1 MKALIVYATKHG
13 ATKQIAEQLAEYL
26 GGADLVDVGAGETAS
41 LTEYDCVLL
50 GSPLTAGSIRKEVG
64 AFVRQHA
71 GELGGK
77 RLGLFVSGLQGED
90 EDSYFQQNFPPEL
103 LAAAR
108 AKAFLGGVFDPAK
121 CGFVARKII
130 KAASK
135 LEGYTNTIDP
145 ARVEAFARELAR

>member
-1 MKALIVYATKHG
+1 MRSIW
-13 ATKQIAEQLAEYL
+13 E
-26 GGADLVDVGAGETAS
+26 GADLADIRKGEAAS
-41 LTEYDCVLL
+41 LTEYDCVVL

-64 AFVRQHA
+64 AFARRYA

-77 RLGLFVSGLQGED
+77 RMRLFVSGLQGDAED
-90 EDSYFQQNFPPEL
+90 LYFQQNFPPEL

-108 AKAFLGGVFDPAK
+108 AKAFLGGVFDPVK

-130 KAASK
+130 KAVAK

-145 ARVEAFARELAR
+145 ARVKAFARELAQ

>member
-1 MKALIVYATKHG
+1 MKTLIVYATKYG

-26 GGADLVDVGAGETAS
+26 GGADIVDVGKGETAS
-41 LTEYDCVLL
+41 LTEYDCIVL

-77 RLGLFVSGLQGED
+77 RLGLFISGLQGE
-90 EDSYFQQNFPPEL
+90 EEESYFRQNFSPEL

-130 KAASK
+130 KAVAK

-145 ARVEAFARELAR
+145 ARVEAFARDLAR